1 MDFATIITSR
11 SSTKEQKTVKIP
23 KHQCAVEA
31 LSPPLGH
38 FYLPVQGILFPALT

>member
-11 SSTKEQKTVKIP
+11 SSTVKNP

-31 LSPPLGH
+31 LSQPLGH